1 MEQGIKEYYKNTS
14 TDINIEYRDNN
25 ISIVKLAN
33 KHDKNTYILK
43 IKNMLTDNE
52 EILEC
57 STVVR
62 KASSIRE
69 KKVREAKK

>member
-14 TDINIEYRDNN
+14 TDINIEYFDNN

-33 KHDKNTYILK
+33 KHDKNIYILK
-43 IKNMLTDNE
+43 IKNMFTDNE

-57 STVVR
+57 NTVVR
-62 KASSIRE
+62 NASSIRE
-69 KKVREAKK
+69 EKVREAKK